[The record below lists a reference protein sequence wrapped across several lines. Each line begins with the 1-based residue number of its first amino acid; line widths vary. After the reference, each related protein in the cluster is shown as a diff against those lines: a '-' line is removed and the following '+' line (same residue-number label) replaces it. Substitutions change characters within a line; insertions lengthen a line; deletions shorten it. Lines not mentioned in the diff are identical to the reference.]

1 MSVHETIQLLQ
12 VQDLVWLA
20 GVFSVAIAT
29 LIQKASKKY
38 KPWTWLAQQFG
49 KAMNKEMLDKL
60 ETIETKVD
68 QLEKADQRQDAET
81 AEEKAKAARRRI
93 LKFSDEIRRREKH
106 SEEYFND
113 VLEDISFYK
122 QYCLEHSTFQN
133 EKAVLAISLI
143 ENAYTKCV
151 EDDDFL

>member
-1 MSVHETIQLLQ
+1 MLQQMIQLLELQ
-12 VQDLVWLA
+12 DFLWLSGVGAAVLATVVQKSRL
-20 GVFSVAIAT
+20 
-29 LIQKASKKY
+29 KY
-38 KPWTWLAQQFG
+38 KPWSWLAQQIG
-49 KAMNKEMLDKL
+49 KAINKETLDKL
-60 ETIETKVD
+60 EKIEAKVD

-122 QYCLEHSTFQN
+122 QYCLDHSKFQN
-133 EKAVLAISLI
+133 EKAVLAIASI
-143 ENAYTKCV
+143 EKAYTKCV